1 MAHIHSPFC
10 GCSWVTKFIKKEQD
24 RVTPQPNHIMAW
36 LNNLSDTP
44 TLPDT
49 STLPV
54 GSQVRKM
61 NTEGFNPA
69 YSQHSA
75 VFGHAQLA
83 ISYNASVD
91 VPMVDCHTFS
101 FFPSGTQVNFPM
113 TTSDSDSD
121 MSSSLPVVGS
131 VRSTS
136 HQNSKH
142 ASRPRGILGTGR
154 SRRPECSFVVD
165 YEKKKALRR
174 LVRAE
179 EIPKPPPAKPLEHHH
194 SACGCSPRSVVKKNR
209 EVFRLEGILLNLNS
223 WGDLKSPSDKAYD
236 FDRPVLP
243 ARKPKHRT
251 RTPVKS
257 CLKKVAA
264 VNFCDDLDSGESDS
278 DCSSAYSDD
287 DSDTDSICHSFD
299 GDNASR
305 TGRMSRFVK
314 EKKVKSVHFGKAHC
328 LRTGQSMPPT
338 PRTPENDSRVERYK
352 ARQMIENK
360 YRKMLAHKDNEAASA
375 EQPPS
380 IAFVRQDEEVEQR
393 LARAEDISH
402 ANERAAIGRGA
413 LDFLI
418 FVCRDKNSIGNQISE
433 HLVDRLVKHRGN
445 LPILGSY
452 HGEER
457 EYANAGTSNVSPVPA
472 HLYRDCRSSMSW
484 VGADE
489 ADQMDTS
496 I

>member
-10 GCSWVTKFIKKEQD
+10 GCSWVTKYIQKEQD
-24 RVTPQPNHIMAW
+24 RVTPQPNHITAW
-36 LNNLSDTP
+36 LNKLGDTP

-49 STLPV
+49 AAPPF
-54 GSQVRKM
+54 GSQVKKM
-61 NTEGFNPA
+61 NSEGCNSAF
-69 YSQHSA
+69 SQHSA

-83 ISYNASVD
+83 ISYNTSVD
-91 VPMVDCHTFS
+91 VPMVDSHTFS
-101 FFPSGTQVNFPM
+101 FFSSGVQVNFPM
-113 TTSDSDSD
+113 TTPESDSD
-121 MSSSLPVVGS
+121 MFSSLSVVGS
-131 VRSTS
+131 VRPTS
-136 HQNSKH
+136 QRNSRH
-142 ASRPRGILGTGR
+142 TSRPHEVLGVGRG
-154 SRRPECSFVVD
+154 RRANCSFVVD
-165 YEKKKALRR
+165 HEKKKALRR
-174 LVRAE
+174 LVREE
-179 EIPKPPPAKPLEHHH
+179 EIPKPPPAKPTAHHH
-194 SACGCSPRSVVKKNR
+194 SACGCSPRSVIKKNR
-209 EVFRLEGILLNLNS
+209 EVFRLEGILLNINS

-243 ARKPKHRT
+243 SRKPKHRT
-251 RTPVKS
+251 RIPVKS
-257 CLKKVAA
+257 CLKKVAPI
-264 VNFCDDLDSGESDS
+264 NFCDDLDSGESDS
-278 DCSSAYSDD
+278 DCSSSDD

-299 GDNASR
+299 GDNSSR
-305 TGRMSRFVK
+305 TGRMPRFAK
-314 EKKVKSVHFGKAHC
+314 EKKIKSVHFGKAHC

-338 PRTPENDSRVERYK
+338 PRTPENDSRAERYK

-360 YRKMLAHKDNEAASA
+360 YHKMLAHKDNEAAST

-393 LARAEDISH
+393 LARAEDISR

-418 FVCRDKNSIGNQISE
+418 FVCRNKNSIGNQISE

-445 LPILGSY
+445 LPIVGSY

-457 EYANAGTSNVSPVPA
+457 EYANPGTSNVSPVPA

-484 VGADE
+484 VGTDE
-489 ADQMDTS
+489 ADEMDTS

>member
-10 GCSWVTKFIKKEQD
+10 GCSSVTKYIQKEQD
-24 RVTPQPNHIMAW
+24 RVTPQPNHITAW

-49 STLPV
+49 AAPPFS
-54 GSQVRKM
+54 SQVRKM
-61 NTEGFNPA
+61 NSEGCNSVF
-69 YSQHSA
+69 SQHSA

-83 ISYNASVD
+83 ISYNTSAD
-91 VPMVDCHTFS
+91 VPMVDSHSFS
-101 FFPSGTQVNFPM
+101 FFSSGAQVNFPM
-113 TTSDSDSD
+113 TTPESDSD
-121 MSSSLPVVGS
+121 MFSSLSVVGS

-136 HQNSKH
+136 HRNSKPT
-142 ASRPRGILGTGR
+142 SRPRGILGMGR
-154 SRRPECSFVVD
+154 GRRADCSFVVD

-174 LVRAE
+174 LVRME
-179 EIPKPPPAKPLEHHH
+179 EIPKPPPLKPAEHHH
-194 SACGCSPRSVVKKNR
+194 SACGCSSRSVVKKNC
-209 EVFRLEGILLNLNS
+209 EVFRLEGILLNWNS
-223 WGDLKSPSDKAYD
+223 WGDLKSPSDKTYD
-236 FDRPVLP
+236 FDRP
-243 ARKPKHRT
+243 
-251 RTPVKS
+251 S
-257 CLKKVAA
+257 CLRKVAL

-278 DCSSAYSDD
+278 DFSSSDD

-305 TGRMSRFVK
+305 TGRMPRFVK
-314 EKKVKSVHFGKAHC
+314 EKKIKSVHFGKAHC

-360 YRKMLAHKDNEAASA
+360 YRKMLAHKDDEAANT

-380 IAFVRQDEEVEQR
+380 IAFIRQDEEVEQR
-393 LARAEDISH
+393 LARAEDISW

-445 LPILGSY
+445 LHIVGSY

-457 EYANAGTSNVSPVPA
+457 EYANPGTSNASPVPA
-472 HLYRDCRSSMSW
+472 HLYRDCRGSMSW
-484 VGADE
+484 VRTDE
-489 ADQMDTS
+489 VDEMDTS